1 MSNPANN
8 SNLIGR
14 LAGDPKI
21 FENKDGSKKVLFTL
35 YADRN
40 YLNSKGE
47 RDSDALP
54 LEAFVP
60 AKVNGVGPYSNI
72 HKGDLVAVGSTLRM
86 DTYQDASGKTVY
98 KLKVIAED
106 IRFLESRSV
115 TSARLNTRIEAAQNA
130 LQAAQA
136 QSQAAATPA
145 AAPAAAVQATP
156 ASDQAQFAAAMNQA
170 PAAEQYLPYGG

>member
-115 TSARLNTRIEAAQNA
+115 TSARLNGRIEAAQNA
-130 LQAAQA
+130 LQAAQ
-136 QSQAAATPA
+136 SQNQAA

>member
-1 MSNPANN
+1 MSNPSNN

-115 TSARLNTRIEAAQNA
+115 TSGRLNARIEAAQNA
-130 LQAAQA
+130 LQAAQ
-136 QSQAAATPA
+136 SQNQ
-145 AAPAAAVQATP
+145 AAAVQATP

>member
-21 FENKDGSKKVLFTL
+21 FENTDGSKKVLFTL

-115 TSARLNTRIEAAQNA
+115 TSARLNARIEAAQSA
-130 LQAAQA
+130 LQAAQ
-136 QSQAAATPA
+136 SQNQAA

>member
-21 FENKDGSKKVLFTL
+21 FENTDGSKKVLFTL

-115 TSARLNTRIEAAQNA
+115 TSARLNGRIEAAQNA
-130 LQAAQA
+130 LQAAQ
-136 QSQAAATPA
+136 SQNQAA